1 MIDKLTPQIMK
12 KATFKVIFP
21 TNYEFANPN
30 SKVETSY
37 EIEYSNPLELKK
49 FYQEARQVW
58 SEYIVEAHTDTFVM
72 SDSQTYQEE
81 IQKQLMAAEW

>member
-1 MIDKLTPQIMK
+1 MK

-30 SKVETSY
+30 NKVETSY

-49 FYQEARQVW
+49 LYQEARQVW
-58 SEYIVEAHTDTFVM
+58 SEYIVEAHTDTFVI
-72 SDSQTYQEE
+72 SDSHTYQAE
-81 IQKQLMAAEW
+81 IQNQLMAAEW